1 MLQFLYFS
9 FYHFFLLKKKEMYI
23 SMVFDTVVWLKI
35 NMLILKKIKNKK
47 NIILIY
53 FKIKI
58 ILKNN

>member
-35 NMLILKKIKNKK
+35 NMLILKKIKN
-47 NIILIY
+47 
-53 FKIKI
+53 
-58 ILKNN
+58 